1 MEEFYLD
8 TKVDISVV
16 VPVFNAENSLEEL
29 FSRIQNTL
37 QGVQNNFEVIFVDDY
52 SKDKS
57 WLIIQKLKKI
67 APESIKG
74 IRLSRNYGQH
84 NATLCGIGH
93 AKGNFI
99 VTIDDDLEFSPED
112 IPLLMNEQQRTN
124 VDLVYGVGK
133 NKRKNVIRKIST
145 SIYKKIS
152 RLNHEDYRPDGSSFR
167 FMKSSLA
174 KDILIHG
181 RNFSFVDEFVLWH
194 TSNISAVK
202 VECKKSINKTT
213 RYNAWGLFI
222 LIRDLS
228 LISSVAPL
236 RLVSLIGSVM
246 VSVNFIYGVVIIV
259 RKFIFAIKVEGYT
272 SLIVAIL
279 FSSGLI
285 MFGIG
290 VVAEYLSKL
299 IKLNYNHPSFKEQEI
314 I

>member
-1 MEEFYLD
+1 M
-8 TKVDISVV
+8 DISVV
-16 VPVFNAENSLEEL
+16 VPVFNAEKSLEEL

-37 QGVQNNFEVIFVDDY
+37 QGVQKNFEVIFVDDY

-93 AKGNFI
+93 AKGDFI

-112 IPLLMNEQQRTN
+112 IPLLMNEQERTN

-145 SIYKKIS
+145 SIYKRIS

-167 FMKSSLA
+167 LMKSCLA

-246 VSVNFIYGVVIIV
+246 VSVNFIYGVVIII

-272 SLIVAIL
+272 SIIVAIL

-299 IKLNYNHPSFKEQEI
+299 IKLNYNHPSFKEQEVI
-314 I
+314 

>member
-1 MEEFYLD
+1 M
-8 TKVDISVV
+8 DISVV

-37 QGVQNNFEVIFVDDY
+37 QGVQKNFEVIFVDDY

-93 AKGNFI
+93 AKGDFI

-145 SIYKKIS
+145 SIYKRIS

-167 FMKSSLA
+167 LMKSSLA

-246 VSVNFIYGVVIIV
+246 VSVNFIYGVVIII

-299 IKLNYNHPSFKEQEI
+299 IKLNYNHPSFKEQDVI
-314 I
+314 

>member
-1 MEEFYLD
+1 MD

-16 VPVFNAENSLEEL
+16 VPVFNAERSLNELCDRLKKTLEEL
-29 FSRIQNTL
+29 KIS
-37 QGVQNNFEVIFVDDY
+37 FEIIFVDDY

-57 WLIIQKLKKI
+57 WIIIQQLKKQY
-67 APESIKG
+67 PELVKG
-74 IRLSRNYGQH
+74 VRLSRNYGQH

-99 VTIDDDLEFSPED
+99 VTLDDDLEFSPED
-112 IPLLMNEQQRTN
+112 IPLLMNEQERTN

-145 SIYKKIS
+145 SIYKRIS

-167 FMKSSLA
+167 LMKFCLA

-202 VECKKSINKTT
+202 VECKKSINKAT

-228 LISSVAPL
+228 LISSIAPL
-236 RLVSLIGSVM
+236 RLVSLIGSIM
-246 VSVNFIYGVVIIV
+246 VSVNFIYGVVIII

-299 IKLNYNHPSFKEQEI
+299 IKLNYNHPSFKEQEVI
-314 I
+314 

>member
-37 QGVQNNFEVIFVDDY
+37 QGVQKNFEVIFVDDY

-93 AKGNFI
+93 AKGDFI

-145 SIYKKIS
+145 SIYKRIS

-167 FMKSSLA
+167 LMKSSLA

-246 VSVNFIYGVVIIV
+246 VSVNFIYGVVIII

-299 IKLNYNHPSFKEQEI
+299 IKLNYNHPSFKEQDVI
-314 I
+314 

>member
-1 MEEFYLD
+1 M
-8 TKVDISVV
+8 DISVV

-37 QGVQNNFEVIFVDDY
+37 QGVQKNFEVIFVDDY

-93 AKGNFI
+93 AKSDFI

-145 SIYKKIS
+145 SIYKRIS

-167 FMKSSLA
+167 LMKSSLA

-246 VSVNFIYGVVIIV
+246 VSVNFIYGVVIII

-299 IKLNYNHPSFKEQEI
+299 IKLNYNHPSFKEQDVI
-314 I
+314 